1 MHELHCKKKR
11 KKGGGGGVE
20 VSVKLKNLTCS
31 LKKTENMENNF

>member
-1 MHELHCKKKR
+1 MNYTVKKKE
-11 KKGGGGGVE
+11 KKGAGVE

>member
-1 MHELHCKKKR
+1 MNYTVKKKE
-11 KKGGGGGVE
+11 KKGAGGGGGE

>member
-1 MHELHCKKKR
+1 MNYTVKKKE
-11 KKGGGGGVE
+11 KKGAGGVE